1 MGDSKKST
9 VSVPKF
15 DKVPWLSDGSLR
27 NKPLLLSLPKR
38 YPHASATL
46 LISYKK
52 DTNLPSLFQV
62 PEDSFQVQQRTTKD
76 PDDRTLSF
84 EAFMSRRM
92 KRFQP
97 PKAQTAPKSP
107 PDAMARGSVGHR
119 LPAVGPRTAVFC
131 GLLSHALG
139 SLPRAPLSPAPR
151 GTPTG
156 KTGKTGK
163 TASTAP
169 PGVAEEEPPPPASP
183 WHSPDSAPPSPKNE
197 SALPSQERLAR
208 SPATRAS
215 HASPEDE
222 GPTSRRHRLVH

>member
-84 EAFMSRRM
+84 EAFMSRRE
-92 KRFQP
+92 RWP
-97 PKAQTAPKSP
+97 PTARRGAQ
-107 PDAMARGSVGHR
+107 DRR
-119 LPAVGPRTAVFC
+119 LLRAA
-131 GLLSHALG
+131 
-139 SLPRAPLSPAPR
+139 LPRPR
-151 GTPTG
+151 LAAAG
-156 KTGKTGK
+156 
-163 TASTAP
+163 
-169 PGVAEEEPPPPASP
+169 
-183 WHSPDSAPPSPKNE
+183 
-197 SALPSQERLAR
+197 SALSRTQRDADGQDGQDGQDGEHSTSRSRGGRATSPSQSLALPRLR
-208 SPATRAS
+208 TPVT
-215 HASPEDE
+215 EK
-222 GPTSRRHRLVH
+222 

>member
-62 PEDSFQVQQRTTKD
+62 PEDSFQARRKPSDPALGRNRQLCAACWEMRMVQQRTTKD

-84 EAFMSRRM
+84 EAFMSRR
-92 KRFQP
+92 
-97 PKAQTAPKSP
+97 
-107 PDAMARGSVGHR
+107 DAK
-119 LPAVGPRTAVFC
+119 PC
-131 GLLSHALG
+131 GLS
-139 SLPRAPLSPAPR
+139 
-151 GTPTG
+151 
-156 KTGKTGK
+156 
-163 TASTAP
+163 
-169 PGVAEEEPPPPASP
+169 
-183 WHSPDSAPPSPKNE
+183 W
-197 SALPSQERLAR
+197 
-208 SPATRAS
+208 
-215 HASPEDE
+215 
-222 GPTSRRHRLVH
+222 

>member
-62 PEDSFQVQQRTTKD
+62 PEDSFQARRKPSDPALGRNRQLCAACWEMRMVQQRTTKD

-84 EAFMSRRM
+84 EAFMSRRE
-92 KRFQP
+92 RWP
-97 PKAQTAPKSP
+97 PTARRGAQ
-107 PDAMARGSVGHR
+107 DRR
-119 LPAVGPRTAVFC
+119 LLRAA
-131 GLLSHALG
+131 
-139 SLPRAPLSPAPR
+139 LPRPR
-151 GTPTG
+151 LAAAG
-156 KTGKTGK
+156 
-163 TASTAP
+163 
-169 PGVAEEEPPPPASP
+169 
-183 WHSPDSAPPSPKNE
+183 
-197 SALPSQERLAR
+197 SALSRTQRDADGQDGQDGQDGEHSTSRSRGGRATSPSQSLALPRLR
-208 SPATRAS
+208 TPVT
-215 HASPEDE
+215 EK
-222 GPTSRRHRLVH
+222 